1 MQCNAKY
8 LGFQKIIMKAVVR
21 SGASMLMKENYSIP
35 SSCGAKE
42 VLVDV
47 KAAGINPVD
56 YKLRWPIGTTIVG
69 IDFSGVVKQVG
80 SKVDKFKVG
89 DEIYGFSKVTQ
100 YIVMTS
106 IVNVNIREDLLM

>member
-1 MQCNAKY
+1 
-8 LGFQKIIMKAVVR
+8 MKAVVR
-21 SGASMLMKENYSIP
+21 SGASMLMKENYSSP

-69 IDFSGVVKQVG
+69 IDFAGVVKQVG

-89 DEIYGFSKVTQ
+89 DEIYGFSKVIQ
-100 YIVMTS
+100 
-106 IVNVNIREDLLM
+106 